1 VLSRLFHG
9 LIGLAW
15 PVSVLAGRAQTLPA
29 ASADALLEGQLLARA
44 HCSTC
49 HLFPPP
55 DAVDLATWRDQIL
68 PRMKYRLGFST
79 AELEKSTNIALLR
92 EHRRIPLTPVI
103 TEAQWLKL
111 AGYYFAHAPAEPLQL
126 TNRPPITVGLPGFK
140 VRPLPFRLT
149 NAAITAVAV
158 VAEGGALAADAT
170 RNLIFRLNRAGQP
183 TTTVELPGG
192 VASWRRYDHRF
203 LVTGIGSFLPTDLR
217 LGSVQWLEAAPG
229 GKLSLRPVLTGLPR
243 TTDALRADFNRDGL
257 ADYVVSSF
265 GNNVGQLAWH
275 QGGTNGLGPPS
286 ELFNLPGTLRAETRD
301 FNGDG
306 WTDVVALVAQETE
319 SLLLF
324 TNDTKGGFG
333 KQVIFQ
339 RPPHWGHSHFEIAD
353 FNKDGRPD
361 FLVSNGDNGEFS
373 SPPKRVHGV
382 RIFTAQPDLTW
393 TESFFFPQNG
403 TYHAGAADFDGD
415 GDLDIASISYFVD
428 YARAPRE
435 SFVLLTND
443 GQGGFAAATFPES
456 ATGRWVAMDVGDFD
470 ADGDPD
476 ILLGSYING
485 PTPVPQKVFDTW
497 QQMEQPLLLL
507 ENRRISASP
516 KPAAVPAAT
525 PPPAP

>member
-1 VLSRLFHG
+1 MM
-9 LIGLAW
+9 
-15 PVSVLAGRAQTLPA
+15 AGRAQSLPA
-29 ASADALLEGQLLARA
+29 ATADALLEGQLLARA
-44 HCSTC
+44 HCTTC

-55 DAVDLATWRDQIL
+55 DAVDLTTWREQIL

-92 EHRRIPLTPVI
+92 EHRRIPLAPVI
-103 TEAQWLKL
+103 TEAQWQKI

-126 TNRPPITVGLPGFK
+126 TNRPPIAVGLPSFK

-149 NAAITAVAV
+149 NAAITAVSV

-183 TTTVELPGG
+183 TTAVELPGG
-192 VASWRRYDHRF
+192 VASWRRYNDRF
-203 LVTGIGSFLPTDLR
+203 LVTGIGNFLPTDLR

-229 GKLSLRPVLTGLPR
+229 GKMSLRPVFTGLPR
-243 TTDALRADFNRDGL
+243 TTDALRADFNGDGL

-265 GNNVGQLAWH
+265 GNNVGQLVWH
-275 QGGTNGLGPPS
+275 QGGTNGLGPAR
-286 ELFNLPGTLRAETRD
+286 ELFNLPGTLRAEARD

-306 WTDVVALVAQETE
+306 RTDLVALVAQETE

-324 TNDTKGGFG
+324 TNDARGGFG
-333 KQVIFQ
+333 RQVIYQ
-339 RPPHWGHSHFEIAD
+339 RPPHWGHSHFTIAD
-353 FNKDGRPD
+353 FNRDGRPD
-361 FLVSNGDNGEFS
+361 FLVSNGDNGEFN

-393 TESFFFPQNG
+393 KETFFFPQNG
-403 TYHAGAADFDGD
+403 AYHAVAQDFDGD

-428 YARAPRE
+428 YARGPRE

-443 GQGGFAAATFPES
+443 GQGGFAAATFAES
-456 ATGRWVAMDVGDFD
+456 ATGRWVAMDAGDFD

-476 ILLGSYING
+476 ILLGAHING
-485 PTPVPQKVFDTW
+485 PTPVPQKLFDAW
-497 QQMEQPLLLL
+497 QQMAQPLLLL
-507 ENRRISASP
+507 ENQRIAGP
-516 KPAAVPAAT
+516 PAAK